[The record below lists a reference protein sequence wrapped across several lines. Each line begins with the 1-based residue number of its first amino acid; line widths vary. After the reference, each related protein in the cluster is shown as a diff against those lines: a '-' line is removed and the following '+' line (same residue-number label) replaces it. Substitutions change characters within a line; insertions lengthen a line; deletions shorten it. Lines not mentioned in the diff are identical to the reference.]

1 LFLANVRKTGFGYV
15 AERASLRLC
24 VIVRWVIVSSDPN
37 LDPQS
42 STPIFWVD
50 RLHAT
55 LHTLHVVDAD
65 ALGLRRNSGGGVL
78 DEDISI

>member
-1 LFLANVRKTGFGYV
+1 LTPNL
-15 AERASLRLC
+15 
-24 VIVRWVIVSSDPN
+24 DPN
-37 LDPQS
+37 LDP
-42 STPIFWVD
+42 TPIFWVD

-65 ALGLRRNSGGGVL
+65 ALGLPRNSGGGVL